1 MFVEGGGSK
10 KRFLQEG
17 EVLFREGD
25 PGDAAFIVD
34 SGLVGIYKTV
44 EGEQVELASLKGGEL
59 FGEMAIVDGSERM
72 AHAMAKEDSVIIE
85 IPAKTVE
92 QRLAKVDPFL
102 RALMKILVNNL
113 RGVHQAYM
121 KRARSVSDYINAMEY
136 HAQGFRMY
144 LKRVDDA
151 HLSLQSTQ
159 KLDELDRLL
168 RELRT
173 DFKVHADQRE
183 DALREVDIARRSGA
197 NAP

>member
-1 MFVEGGGSK
+1 MFVEGGGTR

-17 EVLFREGD
+17 EVLFREGE

-44 EGEQVELASLKGGEL
+44 EGEEVELAVLKGGEL

-72 AHAMAKEDSVIIE
+72 AHAMAKEDSVVIE
-85 IPAKTVE
+85 IPAKAVE
-92 QRLAKVDPFL
+92 SRLSKVDPFL

-144 LKRVDDA
+144 LKRLDQDQLTRDGLA
-151 HLSLQSTQ
+151 
-159 KLDELDRLL
+159 KIDELEKQLV
-168 RELRT
+168 ELRHA
-173 DFKVHADQRE
+173 FKDHNDARE
-183 DALREVDIARRSGA
+183 NVLRDVDVGRRK
-197 NAP
+197 N